1 MTVHRDPMSEA
12 PNQSGSETA
21 SPGPHVRA
29 LETVGAGVLRQGRA
43 VIEFLEFLGGAAYLL
58 GDTSTWIFRTVVQR
72 KARFGRV
79 HLLAQMVR
87 VGVRSIPIVS
97 LVQIFIG
104 IILALQM
111 APTLTDYGQ
120 IQRVADIVA
129 IAMFRELGP
138 LLSGIVLS
146 GFAGASIAAEL
157 GTMVE
162 GEEIKALRACA
173 LNPVRFLVVPR
184 FLATVI
190 MLTML
195 AVIADVIGAFGGF
208 LTGTVILGIDP
219 QQYLNYTRDALTHKD
234 FISGLAKAAVF
245 GVMIAM
251 IACHEGLNVTGG
263 AEGVGRATTRTVVK
277 SIVALIT
284 ADVIFTAIFYA
295 FDI

>member
-1 MTVHRDPMSEA
+1 MSEA
-12 PNQSGSETA
+12 PQQSGSQPA
-21 SPGPHVRA
+21 SPGPHVKA
-29 LETVGAGVLRQGRA
+29 VEAVGHVVLGRGRA
-43 VIEFLEFLGGAAYLL
+43 VRGFVEFLGGATYLL
-58 GDTSTWIFRTVVQR
+58 GDTVAWVFRTVVR
-72 KARFGRV
+72 REARFGREN
-79 HLLAQMVR
+79 LFAQMVR

-184 FLATVI
+184 FMATVI
-190 MLTML
+190 MLTL
-195 AVIADVIGAFGGF
+195 LTVIADVIGAFGGF
-208 LTGTVILGIDP
+208 LTGTMILGIDA
-219 QQYLNYTRDALTHKD
+219 QQYLSYTREALTQKD
-234 FISGLAKAAVF
+234 FISGLFKAGVF
-245 GVMIAM
+245 GVMISM
-251 IACHEGLNVTGG
+251 IACYEGLNVTGG
-263 AEGVGRATTRTVVK
+263 AEGVGRATTSTVVK

-295 FDI
+295 FEI